1 VCSTVADSSS
11 IEVPRL
17 FFVSLLLAVVVVVS
31 GCGGGGG
38 TPSVQ
43 ELERSI
49 VSTRDRVD
57 FVLARITQAQ
67 SKDELLERMD
77 EAAAAIETA
86 AGDLD
91 RGGASTG
98 YERDVDELVDSLRQL
113 AFDVEATADQIR
125 QPGFGDLL
133 TGARG
138 LSFESWDSVNLT
150 LAGLRRKGID
160 VAPLERH

>member
-1 VCSTVADSSS
+1 VPAVADRSCTD
-11 IEVPRL
+11 VPRQFL
-17 FFVSLLLAVVVVVS
+17 VPLLLTVVVVVS
-31 GCGGGGG
+31 GCGGGG

-67 SKDELLERMD
+67 SKDELLERMQ
-77 EAAAAIETA
+77 EAAAAIEAA

-91 RGGASTG
+91 RGGASTD
-98 YERDVDELVDSLRQL
+98 YESDVAELVDSLRQL
-113 AFDVEATADQIR
+113 AFDLEATAEQIGE
-125 QPGFGDLL
+125 PGFGDLL
-133 TGARG
+133 TGAKG
-138 LSFESWDSVNLT
+138 LSFESWDRVNLA
-150 LAGLRRKGID
+150 LASLQRKGID

>member
-1 VCSTVADSSS
+1 
-11 IEVPRL
+11 VPRL
-17 FFVSLLLAVVVVVS
+17 FFVSLFLAVIVVVS
-31 GCGGGGG
+31 GCGGDG

-49 VSTRDRVD
+49 MSTRDRVD
-57 FVLARITQAQ
+57 LVLARITRAQ
-67 SKDELLERMD
+67 SKNELLERMD
-77 EAAAAIETA
+77 EAAAAIEAA
-86 AGDLD
+86 AGDLE

-98 YERDVDELVDSLRQL
+98 YESDVDKLVDSLRQL
-113 AFDVEATADQIR
+113 AFDVEATAGQIR

>member
-1 VCSTVADSSS
+1 
-11 IEVPRL
+11 VPRL
-17 FFVSLLLAVVVVVS
+17 FFVSLFLAVIVVVS
-31 GCGGGGG
+31 GCGGDG

-49 VSTRDRVD
+49 MSTRDRVD
-57 FVLARITQAQ
+57 LVLARITRAQ
-67 SKDELLERMD
+67 SKNELLERMD
-77 EAAAAIETA
+77 EAAAAIEAA
-86 AGDLD
+86 AGDLE

-98 YERDVDELVDSLRQL
+98 YESDVDKLVDSLRQL
-113 AFDVEATADQIR
+113 SFDVEATADQIR

>member
-1 VCSTVADSSS
+1 
-11 IEVPRL
+11 VPRL
-17 FFVSLLLAVVVVVS
+17 FFVSLFLAVIVVVS
-31 GCGGGGG
+31 GCGGDG

-49 VSTRDRVD
+49 MSTRDRVD
-57 FVLARITQAQ
+57 LVLARITRAQ
-67 SKDELLERMD
+67 SKNELLERMD
-77 EAAAAIETA
+77 EAAAAIEAA
-86 AGDLD
+86 AGDLE

-98 YERDVDELVDSLRQL
+98 YESDVDKLVDSLRQL
-113 AFDVEATADQIR
+113 AFDVEATAGQIR

-133 TGARG
+133 PGARG